1 MFLLGFHDK
10 MLENCRSS
18 DPVLPFF
25 FFLREN
31 LSNVC
36 AGVLMISNISL

>member
-25 FFLREN
+25 FLREN